1 MDSPL
6 TLALTVSGIGL
17 LTLFAALAFLYVLM
31 YAMTAFIKDRP
42 SVKQEE
48 PVPAVEADESA
59 SPAARRAAVIA
70 VALARAELEQSPA
83 GPLPAEVG
91 GSPWGQYHRRRL
103 LDLNLRTRVT
113 VRYPCEGFEEA
124 RSEHNSNLR
133 KGEQLRTRTGR

>member
-6 TLALTVSGIGL
+6 TLALTISGIGL
-17 LTLFAALAFLYVLM
+17 LVLFAALAFLYVLM
-31 YAMTAFIKDRP
+31 YAMTALIKDRP
-42 SVKQEE
+42 DVKWEE
-48 PVPAVEADESA
+48 PAPTVETDESA
-59 SPAARRAAVIA
+59 PPAARRAAVIA

-83 GPLPAEVG
+83 GPLSAEVG

-113 VRYPCEGFEEA
+113 VRQPCEGFKET
-124 RSEHNSNLR
+124 RSERNSNLR